1 MLGFLSRKV
10 PQRSSLV
17 ARCHLR
23 EGGPDLGSLDGR
35 GKREGKAPE
44 RSRHNYRSDR
54 RGQSLYRCHR
64 QRERLC
70 RNRGR
75 QSSSVRF
82 ASSKQKCLLRI
93 NGGYWSAKTGNPFEI
108 KSFLPIPT
116 RERHAA
122 DCSHFSD
129 SLLSYKVTAQCRWRF
144 FDIVRGSAR
153 ER

>member
-1 MLGFLSRKV
+1 MLGFLARKV

-35 GKREGKAPE
+35 GNREGKAPE
-44 RSRHNYRSDR
+44 RSRHNNRSDR

-64 QRERLC
+64 QRERPC

-82 ASSKQKCLLRI
+82 ASSKNVCCGSMAAIGRP
-93 NGGYWSAKTGNPFEI
+93 KTGNPFEI
-108 KSFLPIPT
+108 KSFLPIP

-129 SLLSYKVTAQCRWRF
+129 SLLSYKVTAQCTWRF
-144 FDIVRGSAR
+144 FDIVHGSAR